1 MNRPALLAMLCG
13 VVAAPAGAET
23 LTDALA
29 AAYHTNPRLLAQR
42 AQQQVTDET
51 YVQAETGLR
60 PTLSA
65 SGAVQRGVEPNDTAD
80 LAEGVSNFND
90 GQAALTL
97 SQPLYTGGQTT
108 WAIRQAKARVL
119 AGREGLRG
127 VEAAVFQAAIQAYVD
142 VLRDQDVL
150 AVRHADL
157 DTLQR
162 QADEAKAKFD
172 LGQVTRTDVFQAQT
186 QLEAARAALSAA
198 QAQLEVSRAEYA
210 AAIGQAPGPL
220 SAPENLPGLPKTVDE
235 AFDLAEASNAGL
247 DQSRLTEQASRAAI
261 AEAQSAYR
269 PTVSASASFGYIG
282 PASPLRPGDYD
293 RNALAQVTIAQ
304 PLLTGGLRA
313 SNVRSAIAQNAS
325 DRINIE
331 AARRAAVQQTAQ
343 AWYQLLAGQQQTVAN
358 QAQVTAAEDALKG
371 VQLEYGY
378 GLRSTLDVLI
388 ADQNLRSAQ
397 VALAGSRHDTYVAE
411 AQVLSAVGRL
421 EAAWLLPN
429 EPHYDPAQSFDK
441 VRRSGALP
449 WDGVVSGLDS
459 LGAPPAPDR

>member
-1 MNRPALLAMLCG
+1 MSRTAILTLLVLA
-13 VVAAPAGAET
+13 VAAPAGAET
-23 LTDALA
+23 LTDALT
-29 AAYHTNPRLLAQR
+29 AAYRDNPQLLAQR
-42 AQQQVTDET
+42 ARQQVTDET
-51 YVQAETGLR
+51 YVQAETSLR

-65 SGAVQRGVEPNDTAD
+65 TGAVQSGAEPNSLTDFRAGSANYSD
-80 LAEGVSNFND
+80 NQG
-90 GQAALTL
+90 ALTL
-97 SQPLYTGGQTT
+97 TQPLYTGGQAT

-127 VEAAVFQAAIQAYVD
+127 VEADVFQASIQAYVD

-172 LGQVTRTDVFQAQT
+172 LGQVTRTDVFQART
-186 QLEAARAALSAA
+186 QLEAARAALAA
-198 QAQLEVSRAEYA
+198 GQAQLEVSRAEYRA
-210 AAIGQAPGPL
+210 EIGQPPGQLTAPDD
-220 SAPENLPGLPKTVDE
+220 LPGLPSTVDE
-235 AFDLAEASNAGL
+235 AFDLAEASNASL
-247 DQSRLTEQASRAAI
+247 DQSRFTEQASRAAI
-261 AEAQSAYR
+261 AEAKAAYR
-269 PTVSASASFGYIG
+269 PTVSLSGSFGYIG
-282 PASPLRPGDYD
+282 PASPIRPGDYD
-293 RNALAQVTIAQ
+293 RNALAQVTISQ

-313 SNVRSAIAQNAS
+313 SAVRSAVAQDTA
-325 DRINIE
+325 DRIAIE
-331 AARRAAVQQTAQ
+331 ASRRAVVQQTAQ
-343 AWYQLLAGQQQTVAN
+343 AWYQFLAGQQQTLAN

-421 EAAWLLPN
+421 EAASLLPN
-429 EPHYDPAQSFDK
+429 ESSYDPAKSFDR

-459 LGAPPAPDR
+459 LGAPQAPP